1 MATPNPEYTRDQYLE
16 KPLPS
21 SAESERVILGAVL
34 LDNQLL
40 TQAIEKLNVEDF
52 YSPLHRRIFKA
63 MTALFERS
71 ERIDPILIGEELKKD
86 GSIESIGGIATI
98 TNLTYGLPHFSDIF
112 DYCKVVKDKSIVR
125 NLIKV
130 CNQITSEALSEEEDA
145 KDVLDNAEKMIFAL
159 ADERTRQGFS
169 HIQPIAESVLAKV
182 QEYAKR
188 ETHALT
194 GLSTGF
200 RDLDEKTSGLQK
212 TDLIIVAARPSMGK
226 CLSANELI
234 VLADGS
240 VETIEEIYNRKKAKL
255 LTLKNDLKFD
265 FVEPSD
271 FIDDGI
277 KPVFKVTTRLGR
289 EIETTITHPFLTIN
303 GWKKLE
309 EIKVGEKIAVPR
321 ILNVFGKREM
331 RECEVKILGYLL
343 GDGCLTKNSPEFTV
357 GKYWLKDDFI
367 ASIDDFGGVEAVQ
380 SNTINRTYSLR
391 VRKIGGKTRGENPL
405 TVWLKTH
412 QIYGCNSHTKFIPKE
427 VFTLKKE
434 FVALFLNRLFATD
447 GWASILSSGQV
458 QLGYSSVSEKMIR
471 QIQHLLLRFGVIANL
486 KKRRIKYKD
495 SRNEAWQLDIT
506 DAKSIKTFANEIGIL
521 GKEEIFSRI
530 LELLDSKNYQTNK
543 DLIPVEIWKHLSVIK
558 GVESWS
564 SLAKRAEIKG
574 YTNIHVGK
582 RAPSRDKLSKFAN
595 ALSDK
600 YLDNLSNSEIY
611 WDEIV
616 SIEYSGNKQ
625 VYDLTIPETHN
636 FVASDICVHNT
647 ALCLTLAQNAAILEK
662 AVVAVFSLEMSKE
675 QLVMRMLSSEAK
687 VDAHRFRTG
696 YLTRDE
702 WGRLAEAIGTL
713 SEAKIFIDDTA
724 GISVLEMRAKTR
736 RLFAEQK
743 KLDLIVVDYMQLMS
757 GSKKTESRQQEVS
770 QISRELKALAKELQV
785 PVVALSQL
793 SRAPEARN
801 PPRPMMSDLRESG
814 CLAGESLVTMAD
826 TGERIPIKDLVGKKG
841 FRVWAM
847 NERTWE
853 LEKAVVTNAFCTGV
867 KPVFKMTTRLGRE
880 IRATAN
886 HKFFSF
892 SGWKRLDEFKVGERI
907 AIPREIRN
915 ETSQT
920 MTNDELVLLAHLI
933 GDGCTLPPHSIQ
945 YTTREKDLAEIV
957 ADLSTKVF
965 GDKINPKIKAERT
978 WFQVYLS
985 STRHHTHNV
994 RSAIAEWLD
1003 ELGVWG
1009 LRSPE
1014 KFIPEKV
1021 FCQPTVAIAGFLRHL
1036 WATDG
1041 CIWVNEKSNH
1051 HPGIYY
1057 ASSSER
1063 LARDV
1068 QTLLLRV
1075 GINARL
1081 RKISQGSKGLPQF
1094 HVIVSGKGDI
1104 EKFIETVKSVGE
1116 YKTSSL
1122 KKVSEFI
1129 GKTVANSNRDS
1140 IPSDVWRKYV
1150 VPAMKESNM
1159 TTRQMFAGISTRY
1172 CGTQIYKQ
1180 NISRE
1185 RALRIA
1191 QAVNSDELLQLS
1203 KSDIYWDEVVSVES
1217 NEETEVYDLTVEK
1230 LQNFEVN
1237 GLLPHNSIEQDADV
1251 VAFIY
1256 REDYYKP
1263 TDENA
1268 GIAELLISKQ
1278 RNGPTGTVKLAF
1290 LKEFTRFE
1298 NYYGDY
1304 DGGSS
1309 E

>member
-1 MATPNPEYTRDQYLE
+1 MATPNPDFSREQYLE

-21 SAESERVILGAVL
+21 SAESERVILGAIL

-40 TQAIEKLNVEDF
+40 TQAIEKLGVEDF

-63 MTALFERS
+63 MTSLFERS
-71 ERIDPILIGEELKKD
+71 ERIDPILIGEELKKE
-86 GSIESIGGIATI
+86 GALESIGGIATI

-112 DYCKVVKDKSIVR
+112 DYCKVVKDKSVVR

-130 CNQITSEALSEEEDA
+130 CNQITSEALAEEEDA
-145 KDVLDNAEKMIFAL
+145 KDVLDHAEQMIFAL
-159 ADERTRQGFS
+159 ADERSREGFS
-169 HIQPIAESVLAKV
+169 HIQPIAETVLAKV

-188 ETHALT
+188 ESHALT

-212 TDLIIVAARPSMGK
+212 TDLIIIAARPSMGK
-226 CLSANELI
+226 CIAAKELV
-234 VLADGS
+234 VLDDGS
-240 VETIEEIYNRKKAKL
+240 VESIEEIYQRKRAKL
-255 LTLKNDLKFD
+255 LTLDTDLKFK
-265 FVEPSD
+265 FVEPCD

-277 KPVFKVTTRLGR
+277 KPVFKVRTRLGR

-303 GWKKLE
+303 GWKKLK
-309 EIKVGEKIAVPR
+309 EIEVGEKIAVPR
-321 ILNVFGKREM
+321 TLNVFGTEEM
-331 RECEVKILGYLL
+331 RECEVIILGYLL

-357 GKYWLKDDFI
+357 GKNWLKEDFI
-367 ASIDDFGGVEAVQ
+367 EAVSDFGGIEAVQ
-380 SNTINRTYSLR
+380 SNSLDRTFSLR
-391 VRKIGGKTRGENPL
+391 VRKIGGKTKGENPL
-405 TVWLKTH
+405 TAWLKTLE
-412 QIYGCNSHTKFIPKE
+412 IFGCNSHTKFIPKN

-434 FVALFLNRLFATD
+434 LLALFLNRLFSTD
-447 GWASILSSGQV
+447 GWASILSSGQI
-458 QLGYSSVSEKMIR
+458 QIGFASVSEKMIR
-471 QIQHLLLRFGVIANL
+471 QIQHLLLRFGLIANL
-486 KKRRIKYKD
+486 KKRSVKYKD
-495 SRNEAWQLDIT
+495 ARNTAWQLDIT

-521 GKEEIFSRI
+521 GKEKTFKQI
-530 LELLDSKNYQTNK
+530 LEMLENRNYQTNK
-543 DLIPVEIWKHLSVIK
+543 DLIPIEIWERLSVVK
-558 GVESWS
+558 GAESWS
-564 SLAKRAEIKG
+564 SLAQRAEIKG
-574 YTNIHVGK
+574 HTNIHVGK
-582 RAPSRDKLSKFAN
+582 RAPTREKLTKFAT
-595 ALSDK
+595 ALNDK
-600 YLDNLSNSEIY
+600 YLENLAQSEIY

-616 SIEYSGNKQ
+616 SIEYAGNKQ
-625 VYDLTIPETHN
+625 VYDLTIPDTHN
-636 FVASDICVHNT
+636 FVANDICVHNT
-647 ALCLTLAQNAAILEK
+647 ALCLTLAQNAAIQEK
-662 AVVAVFSLEMSKE
+662 AVVAIFSLEMSKE
-675 QLVMRMLSSEAK
+675 QLVMRMLSSEAR

-743 KLDLIVVDYMQLMS
+743 KLDLIVVDYLQLMS
-757 GSKKTESRQQEVS
+757 GSKRTESRQQEVS

-814 CLAGESLVTMAD
+814 CLAGDSLVTMAD
-826 TGERIPIKDLVGKKG
+826 TGERIPIRDLVGKKD
-841 FRVWAM
+841 FRVWSL

-853 LEKAVVTNAFCTGV
+853 LEKGIVTNAFCTGT
-867 KPVFKMTTRLGRE
+867 KPVYKLQTRLGRE

-892 SGWKRLDEFKVGERI
+892 DGWKRLDELKVGERI

-915 ETSQT
+915 ESDQT
-920 MTNDELVLLAHLI
+920 MTNDELALLAHLI
-933 GDGCTLPPHSIQ
+933 GDGCTLPSHSIQ
-945 YTTREKDLAEIV
+945 YTTRENDLAVIV
-957 ADLSTKVF
+957 ANLSTKVF
-965 GDKINPKIKAERT
+965 GVEINPKIKSERT

-994 RSAIAEWLD
+994 RSAVAEWLD

-1009 LRSPE
+1009 LRSHE

-1021 FCQPTVAIAGFLRHL
+1021 FRQPAEAVAHFLRHL

-1041 CIWVNEKSNH
+1041 CIWVNEKLNH

-1068 QTLLLRV
+1068 QTLLLRI
-1075 GINARL
+1075 GINAQL
-1081 RKISQGSKGLPQF
+1081 RKVPQGTKGLPQF
-1094 HVIVSGKGDI
+1094 HVIVSGKTDI
-1104 EKFIETVKSVGE
+1104 EKFIETVKAVGE
-1116 YKTSSL
+1116 YKSASL
-1122 KKVSEFI
+1122 KKVAEFI
-1129 GKTVANSNRDS
+1129 RKTVANSNRDS
-1140 IPSDVWRKYV
+1140 IPKDVWQTYIL
-1150 VPAMKESNM
+1150 PAMKEKS
-1159 TTRQMFAGISTRY
+1159 ISGSELAQRANVRY
-1172 CGTQIYKQ
+1172 CGPSFYKQ
-1180 NISRE
+1180 NLSRE
-1185 RALRIA
+1185 RACRIA
-1191 QAVNSDELLQLS
+1191 NIIDNKPLKTLV
-1203 KSDIYWDEVVSVES
+1203 KSDIYWDEIKSVTFDEDV
-1217 NEETEVYDLTVEK
+1217 EVFDLTVSEYH
-1230 LQNFEVN
+1230 NFICNNIV
-1237 GLLPHNSIEQDADV
+1237 LHNSIEQDADV

-1263 TDENA
+1263 TEENA

-1304 DGGSS
+1304 KSKD
-1309 E
+1309 